1 MGFMSFLDNFAP
13 GGDPYATRLI
23 VGGVEFAGLEVP
35 ESATPGAGKQQT
47 VIHKLVG
54 GKRTVDVLGVD
65 YDNLSWSGW
74 MVGATAGARVKELET
89 MRDTGNAVD
98 FNLGEYY
105 FSVVVASFVPRFEH
119 QYRRFY
125 TIELVVVERL
135 DAPVTKNAMSGSLD
149 GLINSDIGK
158 SLGLA
163 KIINVSAITDTI
175 NTVKASVAQVQDFAN
190 QTVDTIQTVIRP
202 IVAAQQMVQSVIAQV
217 SASVSDITT
226 LGGLIPGNPVS
237 NAANNLLRQ
246 ANAVTQL
253 APLYQMQSVLGRL
266 QKNVLS
272 GPLANGTVS
281 VTTGNTSLQRLSADQ
296 YGDQSQWTKV
306 AAANS
311 ITDPQITGIQTVKFP
326 QG

>member
-13 GGDPYATRLI
+13 GGDPYATRVVL
-23 VGGVEFAGLEVP
+23 GGIEFVGLEIP

-47 VIHKLVG
+47 VTHKLVG
-54 GKRTVDVLGVD
+54 GKRIVDVLGVD
-65 YDNLSWSGW
+65 YDNLSWTGW

-105 FSVVVASFVPRFEH
+105 FSVVVSSFVPRFEH
-119 QYRRFY
+119 QYRRGY
-125 TIELVVVERL
+125 TIELLVVDRL
-135 DAPVTKNAMSGSLD
+135 DAPVTKNALSGSLD
-149 GLINSDIGK
+149 SLINSDVGK

-163 KIINVSAITDTI
+163 KIINVSAVTDTI
-175 NTVKASVAQVQDFAN
+175 NTVKSAVAQVQDFAN
-190 QTVDTIQTVIRP
+190 QTVDTIQSVIRP

-217 SASVSDITT
+217 GAGVADITT
-226 LGGLIPGNPVS
+226 LGGLVPGNPIS

-246 ANAVTQL
+246 ANAMTQL
-253 APLYQMQSVLGRL
+253 APLYQMQGVLGRL

-281 VTTGNTSLQRLSADQ
+281 ITTSNTSLQRLSADQ

-311 ITDPQITGIQTVKFP
+311 ITDPQVTGIQTIKFP

>member
-1 MGFMSFLDNFAP
+1 MGIMSFLDNFAP
-13 GGDPYATRLI
+13 GGDPYATRVVLGNI
-23 VGGVEFAGLEVP
+23 ELVGLEVS
-35 ESATPGAGKQQT
+35 ESATPGAGAQQL
-47 VIHKLVG
+47 VVHKLVG
-54 GKRTVDVLGVD
+54 GKRTIDALGVD

-74 MVGATAGARVKELET
+74 ILGATAGARVKELET
-89 MRDTGNAVD
+89 MRDTGAAVN
-98 FNLGEYY
+98 FTLGEYY
-105 FSVVVASFVPRFEH
+105 FSVVVAKFVPRFEH
-119 QYRRFY
+119 QYRRNY
-125 TIELVVVERL
+125 TIELVVVDRL
-135 DAPVTKNAMSGSLD
+135 DAPVTKNALSGSLD
-149 GLINSDIGK
+149 ALINSDVGK

-163 KIINVSAITDTI
+163 GIINVSAITDTI

-190 QTVDTIQTVIRP
+190 QTVETIQSVIRP

-217 SASVSDITT
+217 GASVSDITT

-253 APLYQMQSVLGRL
+253 APLYQMQGVLGRL

-306 AAANS
+306 AAANN

>member
-1 MGFMSFLDNFAP
+1 MGIMSFLDNFAP
-13 GGDPYATRLI
+13 GGDPYVTRVVLGNI
-23 VGGVEFAGLEVP
+23 ELVGLEVP
-35 ESATPGAGKQQT
+35 ESATPGAGTQQT

-54 GKRTVDVLGVD
+54 GKRIVDVLGVD

-98 FNLGEYY
+98 LNIGEYY
-105 FSVVVASFVPRFEH
+105 FSVVVAKFTARFEH
-119 QYRRFY
+119 QYRRNY
-125 TIELVVVERL
+125 TIELVVVDRL

-149 GLINSDIGK
+149 GLINSDIGQ

-190 QTVDTIQTVIRP
+190 QTVDTIQSVIRP

-217 SASVSDITT
+217 GASVSDITT

-246 ANAVTQL
+246 ATSMTQL

-272 GPLANGTVS
+272 GPLANGTVR

>member
-1 MGFMSFLDNFAP
+1 MGIMSFLDNFAP
-13 GGDPYATRLI
+13 GGDPYATRVVLGNI
-23 VGGVEFAGLEVP
+23 ELVGLEVP

-47 VIHKLVG
+47 VIHRLVG
-54 GKRTVDVLGVD
+54 GKRTIDVLGVD
-65 YDNLSWSGW
+65 YDDLSWSGW
-74 MVGATAGARVKELET
+74 ILGAAAEARVKELET

-105 FSVVVASFVPRFEH
+105 FSVVVTKFVPRFEH
-119 QYRRFY
+119 QYRRAY
-125 TIELVVVERL
+125 SIELVVVDRL
-135 DAPVTKNAMSGSLD
+135 DAPVKKNAMSGSLD
-149 GLINSDIGK
+149 GLINSDIGQ

-175 NTVKASVAQVQDFAN
+175 NTVKAAVAQVQDFAN
-190 QTVDTIQTVIRP
+190 QTVDTIQSVIRP

-217 SASVSDITT
+217 GAAVADITT
-226 LGGLIPGNPVS
+226 LGGLVPGNPIS

-246 ANAVTQL
+246 ANAMTQL

-266 QKNVLS
+266 QKNVLA

-281 VTTGNTSLQRLSADQ
+281 VTTSNTSLQRLSADQ

-311 ITDPQITGIQTVKFP
+311 ITDPQVTGIQTIKFP